1 MLHFYLGPINPFW
14 QFWTH
19 VAQFLRNFQIL
30 AFMLYW
36 KAEAS
41 YCQEKLHKSKSLVT
55 IVDGKCSGKSFVSLQ
70 TGPRLCRAKGV
81 SNTIMSG
88 WKIPHNPFPSYLPFF
103 WYTKN
108 LIKYT
113 KTSIFLSQ
121 FFPFEVAKTWFR
133 FSKWRVLLCLQKR

>member
-41 YCQEKLHKSKSLVT
+41 YCQEKLHKSLVS

-81 SNTIMSG
+81 SNTIMSWGKIVHKVLFWTLNFLNQSLQIWNTKSVWVNSFLFLFHESGLSVHVLSSSSGHHLIG
-88 WKIPHNPFPSYLPFF
+88 WGG
-103 WYTKN
+103 
-108 LIKYT
+108 
-113 KTSIFLSQ
+113 
-121 FFPFEVAKTWFR
+121 
-133 FSKWRVLLCLQKR
+133 